1 MSTPITINRWLAADA
16 QLPPDPIDLL
26 TIPYERFEDAWIAE
40 PIFTRFEAIAGRY
53 RDKIAVDDGRLRF
66 TYGEMRRAVL
76 HLVGAIEKAVP
87 AGRPI
92 GIALPNNAQFPI
104 AALACLAAGRPYVPI
119 DLSYPESHNARI
131 LAEAGLAAAIIDGAE
146 AHALTL
152 PASLPLLD
160 VSAALNGAEVAAI
173 VPAPSV
179 GPAFILFTSGSTG
192 QPKGI
197 CNDQSAI
204 LQRVAQAT
212 NACHLNANDRF
223 VLFSS
228 PGTIAGVR
236 ESFAALLNGATLFVA
251 DPLRTGITGLL
262 KLVADAQITI
272 AYAVPALLRAVLTA
286 PEARIA
292 FSQLRVLRVGGDN
305 TLDSDLALCRAVL
318 PPSCK
323 ILVSFSSTEVPVVFQ
338 WFIPSEWMPDSPRL
352 PIGYPRRDV
361 SFKLLDADRTGEPK
375 DQSGELVVRS
385 RYLALGLWQNGCLEP
400 GPFVTD
406 RDDPAYRLFHTGD
419 VVRLRED
426 GLAEMVGR
434 NDRQIKIRG
443 LRVDIGQIEAVLR
456 RCDDVA
462 DAVVIPRRSGEE
474 VEALVAYIACGDDAK
489 PTLIEDLKQALAANL
504 PRHMRPASIRSLA
517 AIPRLPSFKPD
528 IKELEQLD
536 REELTERRA
545 AAPLAKVYERSEDAL
560 GTKGAGDPWRIS
572 DIVESAWTALLD
584 RASFIADLPWDEAG
598 GDSLKALELWFRI
611 ERALGKTLPLD
622 SLQAHTT
629 PRSLIA
635 ILEKLVESPAPA
647 SAGGDAGLDRPTI
660 FLLPGIVGDEPL
672 LVGFRAQL
680 ADQLRFEVLEYPDW
694 DELLDRSVSF
704 DAVVGS
710 AVAQILAK
718 VGPGPCFLAGYSF
731 GGFVAHEV
739 GHRLQAAGCRV
750 GFLILIDSR
759 RGVLAQPNQGRRVRS
774 LLSDPQRLPLAL
786 ERRAIALCIRFRWF
800 GLLRVLARWVMS
812 RLPGIAFAFR
822 YHLIWMLRLM
832 ALKEW
837 RPKLLRV
844 PTILFTSE
852 DQQGS
857 GGSDLGWRGLCEPLR
872 TVPIGGTHASMLEP
886 PLREKVCA
894 ELLNVLAADKAK
906 SARAGAPAPNPRS

>member
-1 MSTPITINRWLAADA
+1 MQR
-16 QLPPDPIDLL
+16 DPIDIL

-40 PIFTRFEAIAGRY
+40 PIFARFETVAARY
-53 RDKIAVDDGRLRF
+53 RDKIAVDDGKLRF
-66 TYGEMRRAVL
+66 TFGELRRAVL
-76 HLVGAIEKAVP
+76 RLVGLIERAVP
-87 AGRPI
+87 ADRPI

-104 AALACLAAGRPYVPI
+104 ASLACLAAGRPYVPI

-131 LAEAGLAAAIIDGAE
+131 LAEAGLAAAIVDGAG
-146 AHALTL
+146 AYSLKL

-160 VSAALNGAEVAAI
+160 VSAALAGAAEEAI

-236 ESFAALLNGATLFVA
+236 ESFSALLNGATLFVA
-251 DPLRTGITGLL
+251 DPLRTGIAGLL

-286 PEARIA
+286 PEARVA

-305 TLDSDLALCRAVL
+305 TLDSDLALGRAVL
-318 PPSCK
+318 PPFCK

-352 PIGYPRRDV
+352 PIGYARRDV
-361 SFKLLDADRTGEPK
+361 SFKLLDTDRVGEPK

-385 RYLALGLWQNGCLEP
+385 RYLALGFWQKGRLQP

-406 RDDPAYRLFHTGD
+406 RDDPAYRVFHTGD
-419 VVRLRED
+419 MVRLRED
-426 GLAEMVGR
+426 GLAEMLGR

-443 LRVDIGQIEAVLR
+443 LRADVGQIEAVLR
-456 RCDDVA
+456 RCYGVA
-462 DAVVIPRRSGEE
+462 DAVVIPRRRGEE
-474 VEALVAYIACGDDAK
+474 VEALVAYVACGDDAK

-504 PRHMRPASIRSLA
+504 PRHMRPARIRLLA

-545 AAPLAKVYERSEDAL
+545 AEPHANVEEHGDVAISGAAAEDR
-560 GTKGAGDPWRIS
+560 PRIAE
-572 DIVESAWTALLD
+572 IVESAWTALLD
-584 RASFIADLPWDEAG
+584 RASFIADQPWDEAG

-622 SLQAHTT
+622 SLQAHAT
-629 PRSLIA
+629 PRGLIA
-635 ILEKLVESPAPA
+635 VLEKLAESPAL
-647 SAGGDAGLDRPTI
+647 AGSEAESDRPTL

-672 LVGFRAQL
+672 LVGLRAQL
-680 ADQLRFEVLEYPDW
+680 TDRLRFEMLEYPDW
-694 DELLDRSVSF
+694 DELLARSVSF
-704 DAVVGS
+704 DAIVNS

-718 VGPGPCFLAGYSF
+718 AGPGPCFLAGYSF

-739 GHRLQAAGCRV
+739 GHRLRDAGQPV
-750 GFLILIDSR
+750 GLLVLINSR
-759 RGVLAQPNQGRRVRS
+759 RGVLAQPNQGRRVRG

-800 GLLRVLARWVMS
+800 GLLKVLAGWVMS
-812 RLPGIAFAFR
+812 RLPGVAFAFR
-822 YHLIWMLRLM
+822 YHLIWMLRLV

-837 RPKLLRV
+837 RPKLLPV

-852 DQQGS
+852 DQQTGANA
-857 GGSDLGWRGLCEPLR
+857 DLGWRGLCEPLR
-872 TVPIGGTHASMLEP
+872 IAPIGGTHASMLEP
-886 PLREKVCA
+886 PLREKVCVQ
-894 ELLNVLAADKAK
+894 LLSALDVEKAK
-906 SARAGAPAPNPRS
+906 SVLADRSTPKPRS